1 MHSYDQVK
9 MLSVWRPQRW
19 MSKSWECKSLR
30 CKVRCKQQSKEKHLS
45 SNKTE
50 LPSDSVSFTKHK
62 EIMWNRP
69 EGKNRKL
76 FMQRQ
81 QAGNGSRVGI
91 FTLRVG
97 HLGSIV
103 HQLWL
108 HLNTRQFWCK
118 HPPFMLPESCTPSSQ
133 DVAPLCC
140 WQRFTP
146 KTPLDVNPSPAAPS
160 PSQIGVFISRIM
172 RAEPRSSQI
181 TNKNAT
187 NSDKF

>member
-1 MHSYDQVK
+1 
-9 MLSVWRPQRW
+9 
-19 MSKSWECKSLR
+19 
-30 CKVRCKQQSKEKHLS
+30 
-45 SNKTE
+45 
-50 LPSDSVSFTKHK
+50 
-62 EIMWNRP
+62 MWNRP

-76 FMQRQ
+76 FMRQQ
-81 QAGNGSRVGI
+81 QAGNGNTVGI

-108 HLNTRQFWCK
+108 HLSTRQFWCK

-160 PSQIGVFISRIM
+160 PSQIGVFISGIM
-172 RAEPRSSQI
+172 RVEPKSLQI

-187 NSDKF
+187 NSDKFLTRLTRAEIHFKIFSMTKCLLAAFGFSITLKVSR

>member
-1 MHSYDQVK
+1 
-9 MLSVWRPQRW
+9 
-19 MSKSWECKSLR
+19 
-30 CKVRCKQQSKEKHLS
+30 
-45 SNKTE
+45 
-50 LPSDSVSFTKHK
+50 
-62 EIMWNRP
+62 MWNRP
-69 EGKNRKL
+69 EGKSRKL
-76 FMQRQ
+76 FMQQQ
-81 QAGNGSRVGI
+81 QAGNGNRVGI
-91 FTLRVG
+91 FTLWVG

-118 HPPFMLPESCTPSSQ
+118 HPPFMLPQSCTPSSQ
-133 DVAPLCC
+133 DVAPLGC

-172 RAEPRSSQI
+172 RVKPKSLQI

-187 NSDKF
+187 NSDKFELDWQKQRLISKSFPWPNVCWLRSGLAQSITLKVSRWIVSHSSAAKANVSLRSS